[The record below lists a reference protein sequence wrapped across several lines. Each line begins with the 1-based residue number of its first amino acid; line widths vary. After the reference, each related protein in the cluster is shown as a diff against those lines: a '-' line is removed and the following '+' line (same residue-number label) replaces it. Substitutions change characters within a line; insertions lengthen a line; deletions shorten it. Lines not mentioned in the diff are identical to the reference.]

1 MGIWGMSNQAT
12 AQSPSFG
19 ATIDRPA
26 CPYCG
31 ERVYLTRRTPHPDY
45 DLCYERQIF
54 TCSAC
59 DQTIERLVDA
69 NGNTVEHPH
78 RVDCLDYARLQMLR
92 RYRAGR
98 RAALSFL
105 RGVTSNLRAASLH
118 FEPECF
124 CSCHSSRGSARH
136 IMALVTTRSAL
147 PLSDA
152 PHSSRQ
158 CPRPVSSPTHKLHR
172 DWFSLP
178 GLRSN
183 RLRPC
188 AEWQSTNNT
197 QKTVALWLRR

>member
-1 MGIWGMSNQAT
+1 MSNQAT

-54 TCSAC
+54 TCSGC

-69 NGNTVEHPH
+69 NGNPLEHPH
-78 RVDCLDYARLQMLR
+78 RVDCLDSLAD
-92 RYRAGR
+92 
-98 RAALSFL
+98 AAPLPCRPAASSFL

-136 IMALVTTRSAL
+136 IMALVTTRLRYRYPPCLIFRHDNALVLSAVRHTSSIGIGL
-147 PLSDA
+147 VSRVCVRIGYGHAQSGRVQTTRKRLS
-152 PHSSRQ
+152 
-158 CPRPVSSPTHKLHR
+158 
-172 DWFSLP
+172 
-178 GLRSN
+178 RSG
-183 RLRPC
+183 C
-188 AEWQSTNNT
+188 ADN
-197 QKTVALWLRR
+197 AARG

>member
-1 MGIWGMSNQAT
+1 MSNQAT
-12 AQSPSFG
+12 AQSPSIG

-69 NGNTVEHPH
+69 NGNLLEHPH
-78 RVDCLDYARLQMLR
+78 RVDCLDRLACRCCAATVQAGALR
-92 RYRAGR
+92 RH
-98 RAALSFL
+98 FC
-105 RGVTSNLRAASLH
+105 GVTSNLRAASLH

-136 IMALVTTRSAL
+136 IMALVTTRSVR
-147 PLSDA
+147 PLSAA